1 MNDTLK
7 AAGRIGA
14 ELGAAKA
21 ENDRLRRLLEAALY
35 YVPSNKTELRALI
48 DAALFQKAEPDCVAC
63 EGRPAACNNP
73 CALCGKHAEPTD
85 TYTAVDMATAAAQGF
100 RDGQAAV
107 EQAAVKDEREAFEAW
122 MVEVE
127 GARIRPRFDRVTAGP
142 FADEYRD
149 GRIQGAWNVWQ
160 ARAARP
166 AQTEQQPPY
175 PHEAMDVI
183 ATSRYQVVA
192 SGSGPLSRYYVRA
205 GDGKCELYRGGK
217 SDCEHVARKLAGAFL
232 DGGLTAFGLYA
243 APIAQ
248 TAPQPEQSEELAWK
262 VLQAATDALDRR
274 AAPHAW
280 ISQAWNAGSEV
291 ITSRRAAKP
300 TQGASEQ

>member
-1 MNDTLK
+1 MKDTLK
-7 AAGRIGA
+7 VAGRIGA

-21 ENDRLRRLLEAALY
+21 ENDRLRGLLEAALY

-48 DAALFQKAEPDCVAC
+48 DAALSQQAEPVRGPGT
-63 EGRPAACNNP
+63 E
-73 CALCGKHAEPTD
+73 D
-85 TYTAVDMATAAAQGF
+85 TASMDSNSAQEQFTAVDMATAAAQGF

-107 EQAAVKDEREAFEAW
+107 EPATAQDERELPPPYGWVAVGEFFTDRAKAIEAAEKTPCI
-122 MVEVE
+122 EVYS
-127 GARIRPRFDRVTAGP
+127 RPQMLT
-142 FADEYRD
+142 
-149 GRIQGAWNVWQ
+149 
-160 ARAARP
+160 RP

-248 TAPQPEQSEELAWK
+248 TAPQPEQSGLVEALEEI
-262 VLQAATDALDRR
+262 AAGEKTVWRDDHFEVENDMAIDYLGIAKAALDAYR
-274 AAPHAW
+274 AALSA
-280 ISQAWNAGSEV
+280 
-291 ITSRRAAKP
+291 
-300 TQGASEQ
+300 QGAGDASA